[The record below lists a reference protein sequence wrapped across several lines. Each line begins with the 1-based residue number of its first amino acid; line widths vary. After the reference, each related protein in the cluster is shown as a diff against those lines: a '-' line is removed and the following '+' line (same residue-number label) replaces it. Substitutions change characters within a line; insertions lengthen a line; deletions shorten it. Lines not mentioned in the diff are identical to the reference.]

1 MSRFAFILASLCF
14 LFASCGERKGYF
26 SFEGRFLHFNQGE
39 LYVYSPDGGIQGL
52 DTVKVQDGRFAY
64 ETPIDGDA
72 TLILIFPNF
81 STHPVFATSG
91 KSVEIKADASHL
103 KEMEVT
109 GTDENELMNKFRKQ
123 IVSVSP
129 PEETNLAARFIED
142 HPESRVSQYLLR
154 RYFIESRTSDTRLV
168 KRLAKSI
175 SKAQPDDISA
185 SRLSRQVAGI
195 GNGAIGTAFP
205 SLLTKDING
214 KKVQSKDFMSGTTV
228 VISYAQ
234 WSYQSQDAARAV
246 SDAIPRSGGKLH
258 GLAICVDADKQDVKR
273 YVEGS
278 QIKGSFICDG
288 QMMDTPLLRT
298 FGINFVPEIMI
309 YTHGKVTERGLN
321 SSTLRQRLN
330 NLYK

>member
-1 MSRFAFILASLCF
+1 MSRFAFILASLCL

-39 LYVYSPDGGIQGL
+39 LYVYSPDGGIHGL

-103 KEMEVT
+103 KEMEVA

-129 PEETNLAARFIED
+129 PEETNLAAQFIED

-154 RYFIESRTSDTRLV
+154 RYFIESQVSDTRLV
-168 KRLAKSI
+168 KRLVKAI
-175 SKAQPDDISA
+175 SKAQPNDISA
-185 SRLSRQVAGI
+185 RRLSQQLTWMGQMAV
-195 GNGAIGTAFP
+195 GASFP
-205 SLLTKDING
+205 SFSAKDIEG
-214 KKVQSKDFMSGTTV
+214 KQIQRKDFIRGTTV

-234 WSYQSQDAARAV
+234 WNFQSQEAARAI
-246 SDAIPRSGGKLH
+246 SDAIPRSDGKLH
-258 GLAICVDADKQDVKR
+258 GLAICVDADKKDVKR
-273 YVEGS
+273 YVDGS

-288 QMMDTPLLRT
+288 QMMDTPLLRS
-298 FGINFVPEIMI
+298 FGISFVPEIII
-309 YTHGKVTERGLN
+309 YTNGKVTERGLN